1 MTKYARIT
9 SSTGAIIEE
18 KDESEFRGGKPPAA
32 NVAKDW
38 EWLPVTIE
46 KPSFDSE
53 TEVLEG
59 PKDVVTAEKITRK
72 WTVSKLSDKK
82 LDEAKEI
89 KLRVT
94 DRNMAEITEEL
105 MVAIATGKT
114 LNRAAFSDSTW
125 EKINE
130 RRKIRGESEI

>member
-18 KDESEFRGGKPPAA
+18 KDEAEFRGGKPPAA

-72 WTVSKLSDKK
+72 WTVAKLSDKK

-114 LNRAAFSDSTW
+114 LNRAAFSDATW

-130 RRKIRGESEI
+130 RRTIRGESEV

>member
-18 KDESEFRGGKPPAA
+18 KDEAEFRGGKPPPA

-38 EWLPVTIE
+38 EWLPVTVE
-46 KPSFDSE
+46 KPSYNIE

-72 WTVSKLSDKK
+72 WTVAELSDKQVG
-82 LDEAKEI
+82 EAKEI
-89 KLRVT
+89 KVRVT
-94 DRNMAEITEEL
+94 DRNMAQITEEL
-105 MVAIATGKT
+105 MTAIAEGKT

-125 EKINE
+125 GKINE

>member
-72 WTVSKLSDKK
+72 WTVAKLSDKEIADRK
-82 LDEAKEI
+82 DLAYSRPTTVMFKMSLDQENRIRALESKSALNVAEFQ
-89 KLRVT
+89 KHLR
-94 DRNMAEITEEL
+94 DN
-105 MVAIATGKT
+105 
-114 LNRAAFSDSTW
+114 F
-125 EKINE
+125 
-130 RRKIRGESEI
+130 